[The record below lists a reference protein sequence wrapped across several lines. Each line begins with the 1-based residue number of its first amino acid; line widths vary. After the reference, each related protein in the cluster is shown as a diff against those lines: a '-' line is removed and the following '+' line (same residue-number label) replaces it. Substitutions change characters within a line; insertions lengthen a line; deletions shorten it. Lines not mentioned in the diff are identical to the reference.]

1 MRIDLRSLCLGLI
14 LLFPGGALAADEG
27 FQVIVN
33 AASPVAE
40 LDRDEVARFF
50 LRQSLKWGDGQAVL
64 PIDQSVRS
72 AVRDAFSRGV
82 LRQPLPAVET
92 YWQRQIASGRA
103 VPPPVKTT
111 DAEILAFVAGNPG
124 AVGYVSGGLNL
135 TPGVK
140 PLRLKE

>member
-1 MRIDLRSLCLGLI
+1 MRIDHRSLCLGLI